1 MVVRAENWSAGT
13 VEKWVIS
20 LIFSMQCKI
29 CKVYCRKVKST
40 TEWQT
45 SVNIRGKS
53 YSNLETGRYDPKSGV
68 SGVPDYPGELTAL
81 EWRRSDRRAAMCVEN
96 VENIC
101 CVKQR
106 GAAIKKVIRWRIHT
120 NGTKLNN
127 EQKEFFTIYCITLRH
142 LVSHFTPFL
151 VEVQV

>member
-1 MVVRAENWSAGT
+1 MAMVARAENWSAGT

-68 SGVPDYPGELTAL
+68 SGVPDYPGELAAL

-106 GAAIKKVIRWRIHT
+106 GAAIKKVIR
-120 NGTKLNN
+120 
-127 EQKEFFTIYCITLRH
+127 
-142 LVSHFTPFL
+142 
-151 VEVQV
+151 